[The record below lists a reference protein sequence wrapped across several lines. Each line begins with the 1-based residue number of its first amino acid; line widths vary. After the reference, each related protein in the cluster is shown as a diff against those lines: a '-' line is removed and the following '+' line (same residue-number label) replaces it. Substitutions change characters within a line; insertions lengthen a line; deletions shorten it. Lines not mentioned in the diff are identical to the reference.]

1 MGSWPDSALKA
12 SSTSFG
18 GTCRPAYWPLN
29 DAIIAGRLRG
39 AAGMPA
45 VLHAGSCVDNSRI
58 LKILTDVAA
67 FELDPIEAAREMLR
81 HIDGKS
87 KALKLR
93 PMMHEQP
100 FAPHD

>member
-1 MGSWPDSALKA
+1 
-12 SSTSFG
+12 
-18 GTCRPAYWPLN
+18 
-29 DAIIAGRLRG
+29 
-39 AAGMPA
+39 MPA